1 MVRRNLLFILFALV
15 VAGAM
20 WLALRPTPERVSL
33 ATAER
38 GPLAVTIEE
47 EGHTRVRDRYEVT
60 APIAGWAPRIEL
72 EPGDEVS
79 AGDPLVALQPVPAA
93 SLDQRTHAEAR
104 AQVERARAALQA
116 EQSRLEAAR
125 AVAEHARSDYRR
137 LTNLA
142 RNQNISQREL
152 DQAQMEARRSEA
164 ELETALHA
172 IEIARHELEAAET
185 RLRYSGEYQ
194 SDDPVPVQSPI
205 DGHVLAR
212 HHESAGVVSAGTPL
226 LTLGDPGSL
235 EIVVE
240 VLSED
245 AVRLEPGMK
254 VRFHRWGGE
263 RPLTGEI
270 RRIEPSGFTEVSALG
285 VEEQRVRIIADFVAS
300 PTDIGLGDQY
310 RVEAEFILWQDND
323 VLQIPESALFETDG
337 GHAVFVIEDGVAHR
351 RPVTIGRIS
360 GLAVQIEQGLD
371 PGERVILQ
379 PGNAIS
385 DGTQVAPFDDSGNE
399 Q

>member
-1 MVRRNLLFILFALV
+1 MIRRSLLFVLFALV
-15 VAGAM
+15 IAGAL

-47 EGHTRVRDRYEVT
+47 EGHTRVRERYEVT
-60 APIAGWAPRIEL
+60 APIAGWTPRIEL

-79 AGDPLVALQPVPAA
+79 AGQPLVTLQPVPAA
-93 SLDQRTHAEAR
+93 SLDPRAR
-104 AQVERARAALQA
+104 AQARAQIERARAALQA

-164 ELETALHA
+164 ELEAAHQA
-172 IEIARHELEAAET
+172 VEITRHELDAAET
-185 RLRYSGEYQ
+185 RLRYAGQ
-194 SDDPVPVQSPI
+194 HQLDDPVPVESPI
-205 DGHVLAR
+205 DGRVLAR
-212 HHESAGVVSAGTPL
+212 HHESAGVVSAAEPL
-226 LTLGDPGSL
+226 LTIGDPDSL

-245 AVRLEPGMK
+245 AVRLEPGMA
-254 VRFHRWGGE
+254 VRFQRWGGE
-263 RPLTGEI
+263 RPLTGEV

-285 VEEQRVRIIADFVAS
+285 VEEQRVRVIADFTAS
-300 PTDIGLGDQY
+300 PADLDLGDQY
-310 RVEAEFILWQDND
+310 RVEAEFVLWQDDD

-337 GHAVFVIEDGVAHR
+337 GQAVFVVEDGVAHR
-351 RPVTIGRIS
+351 RQVTVGRIS
-360 GLAVQIEQGLD
+360 GLAVEIEQGLQ

-379 PGNAIS
+379 PGNAIV
-385 DGTQVAPFDDSGNE
+385 DGSHVAPFDESDNAR
-399 Q
+399 